1 MYTTAQQAYDA
12 VGKATDSN
20 RKLEAA
26 ALFKI
31 ARQMEIYR
39 DAGKDPMRGEFLTG
53 ALLSN
58 LRLWTLF
65 QSELAQEDN
74 ELPSDLRV
82 DLLKLSAF
90 VDRRTFEVMAEP
102 APEKI
107 QSLIDINRHIA
118 SGLAAAQ
125 EN

>member
-1 MYTTAQQAYDA
+1 MYTSAQQVYEA

-31 ARQMEIYR
+31 ARKLETYR
-39 DAGKDPMRGEFLTG
+39 DAGKDPVRGEHLTE

-65 QSELAQEDN
+65 QSELAQENHD
-74 ELPSDLRV
+74 LPADLRV

-90 VDRRTFEVMAEP
+90 VDQRTFEVMAEP
-102 APEKI
+102 VSEKI
-107 QSLIDINRHIA
+107 QALIDINRHIA
-118 SGLAAAQ
+118 AGLASTP
-125 EN
+125 E